1 VAILRQHQANESEVA
16 LALER
21 RARTRSRIGK
31 LGNVARRK
39 PLGTVALVVLVVIWV
54 LCICA
59 PIVAPFAWNRV
70 FAGPKL
76 QGPSL
81 AHLFGTDQVGQDVFS
96 RVLYGGRLTLT
107 VSLLTSMA
115 GVALASVIGVFSG
128 YVLGTFDLA
137 MQRLMDALQALP
149 GLVVL
154 LVIAAVFSGSLT
166 WTMSA
171 LVILTAPGGS
181 RLLRSAA
188 LGVRNVAYIEAA
200 RTVGAN
206 DARILLRHVLPNV
219 APLIIIVF
227 SLSAGANLLIEAT
240 LSFLGVINS
249 TYPDWGTMLN
259 SSVQSYMVSAPWLA
273 IAPGVGISLA
283 VLGYNLLGDALRD
296 ILDPRLRV

>member
-1 VAILRQHQANESEVA
+1 
-16 LALER
+16 
-21 RARTRSRIGK
+21 
-31 LGNVARRK
+31 
-39 PLGTVALVVLVVIWV
+39 
-54 LCICA
+54 
-59 PIVAPFAWNRV
+59 
-70 FAGPKL
+70 
-76 QGPSL
+76 
-81 AHLFGTDQVGQDVFS
+81 VGQDVFS

>member
-1 VAILRQHQANESEVA
+1 VA

>member
-1 VAILRQHQANESEVA
+1 MA

-39 PLGTVALVVLVVIWV
+39 PLGTGALVVLVVIWV

-81 AHLFGTDQVGQDVFS
+81 THLFGTDQVGQDVFS

-128 YVLGTFDLA
+128 YVLGAFDLA